1 MDKHDCVT
9 CVHCSNVASVSIFF
23 ISQKKKFWITQKKQ
37 IVILIFF
44 SEEDEGETDSDE
56 EEMQTASTCKLVVN
70 VHKSILI

>member
-23 ISQKKKFWITQKKQ
+23 YQPKFWITHRKKQ

-56 EEMQTASTCKLVVN
+56 EEEMQTASTCKLVVN
-70 VHKSILI
+70 VHKPILI